1 MSVTSLKG
9 LKMRLSVLFFMAVP
23 VTLLGL
29 GNGVRVNVDIVD
41 DLGQAVTNAAVRIIT
56 QRDRF
61 SGFLQGEA
69 GKREI
74 LIAADKMGHATVS
87 FQCWSGDF
95 HCYVS
100 APNHYPEAY
109 KYVSFKTNGGTFHA
123 NLLEHEKTMSC
134 VLYRKLS
141 PKPMYTNRV
150 MANFKLPIIGKPVG
164 YDMQVGDWTPPYG
177 SGQVSDFTL
186 MFTEIHTN
194 GCWTYSGEL
203 SFAPGAGAYRMKNL
217 PSTSIWA
224 SHLADTNAVYES
236 TFVSTFKSYD
246 DGRHAGH
253 WNDILGEDEH
263 MVIRTRVKRDADG
276 HIVKCNYAKIRGRL
290 QVRKV
295 FSYEECT
302 FNPNENDPSLEED
315 YSQNLFRKTGGWR
328 HVVP

>member
-1 MSVTSLKG
+1 MKFSL
-9 LKMRLSVLFFMAVP
+9 LFCIFSPLA
-23 VTLLGL
+23 LLGF
-29 GNGVRVNVDIVD
+29 GNGVKVNVDVVD
-41 DLGQAVTNAAVRIIT
+41 DLGYAVSNAAVTVVT

-61 SGFLQGEA
+61 SGFLQGEE
-69 GKREI
+69 GKRKIVAEVNEN
-74 LIAADKMGHATVS
+74 GHAVVA

-123 NLLEHEKTMSC
+123 NLLEHEKTLSC
-134 VLYRKLS
+134 VLYRKLA
-141 PKPMYTNRV
+141 PKPMYTSRV
-150 MANFKLPIIGKPVG
+150 RGNFLLPVIGKPVG

-246 DGRHAGH
+246 DGRYVGH
-253 WNDILGEDEH
+253 WKDILGEDEH
-263 MVIRTRVKRDADG
+263 MIVRTRVVRDTEG
-276 HIVKCNYAKIRGRL
+276 HIVKCNYAKMKGPL
-290 QVRKV
+290 KVRKF
-295 FSYEECT
+295 FSFRECT
-302 FNPNENDPSLEED
+302 FNPNVNDPSLEDD
-315 YSQNLFRKTGGWR
+315 YAQNLFPRARRRG

>member
-1 MSVTSLKG
+1 MKFSL
-9 LKMRLSVLFFMAVP
+9 LFCIFSPLA
-23 VTLLGL
+23 LLGF
-29 GNGVRVNVDIVD
+29 GNGVKVNVDVVD
-41 DLGQAVTNAAVRIIT
+41 DLGYAVSNAAVTVVT

-61 SGFLQGEA
+61 SGFLQGEE
-69 GKREI
+69 GKRKIVAEVNEN
-74 LIAADKMGHATVS
+74 GHAVVA

-95 HCYVS
+95 NCFVS

-123 NLLEHEKTMSC
+123 NLLEHEKTLSC
-134 VLYRKLS
+134 VLYRKLA
-141 PKPMYTNRV
+141 PKPMYTSRV
-150 MANFKLPIIGKPVG
+150 RGNFLLPVIGKPVG

-203 SFAPGAGAYRMKNL
+203 SFAPGAGGYRMKNL

-246 DGRHAGH
+246 DGRYVGH
-253 WNDILGEDEH
+253 WKDILGEDEH
-263 MVIRTRVKRDADG
+263 MIVRTRVVRDTEG
-276 HIVKCNYAKIRGRL
+276 HIVKCNYAKMKGPL
-290 QVRKV
+290 KVRKF
-295 FSYEECT
+295 FSFRECT
-302 FNPNENDPSLEED
+302 FNPNVNDPSLEDD
-315 YSQNLFRKTGGWR
+315 YAQNLFPRERRRG

>member
-1 MSVTSLKG
+1 MN
-9 LKMRLSVLFFMAVP
+9 VP
-23 VTLLGL
+23 VTRTIALFLVGL
-29 GNGVRVNVDIVD
+29 PSVLWGFGNGVKVHVDVVD
-41 DLGQAVTNAAVRIIT
+41 DLGQVVTNAAVRIIT

-74 LIAADKMGHATVS
+74 LVDADKMGHATVS

-100 APNHYPEAY
+100 APDHYPEAY

-164 YDMQVGDWTPPYG
+164 YDMKVGDWTSPYG
-177 SGQVSDFTL
+177 SGQIPDFTL
-186 MFTEIHTN
+186 MFSESHTN

-203 SFAPGAGAYRMKNL
+203 RFAPGAGAYRMKNL

-246 DGRHAGH
+246 DGRHVGH

>member
-1 MSVTSLKG
+1 MN
-9 LKMRLSVLFFMAVP
+9 VP
-23 VTLLGL
+23 VTRTIVLFLAGLPFVLWGL

-100 APNHYPEAY
+100 APDHYPEAY
-109 KYVSFKTNGGTFHA
+109 KYVSFRTNGGTFHA

-164 YDMQVGDWTPPYG
+164 YDMKVGDWTSPYG
-177 SGQVSDFTL
+177 SGQIPDFTL
-186 MFTEIHTN
+186 MFSESHTN

-203 SFAPGAGAYRMKNL
+203 RFAPGAGAYRMKNL

-246 DGRHAGH
+246 DGRHVGH

>member
-100 APNHYPEAY
+100 APDHYPEAY

-164 YDMQVGDWTPPYG
+164 YDMKVGDWTSPYG
-177 SGQVSDFTL
+177 SGQIPDFTL
-186 MFTEIHTN
+186 MFSESHTN

-203 SFAPGAGAYRMKNL
+203 RFAPGAGAYRMKNL

-246 DGRHAGH
+246 DGRHVGH